1 MSELMP
7 PLLKLATY
15 ICMLQKLQCRA
26 YKRQRP
32 QDGYNLNTHKQRTSE
47 LTLLY
52 KLQSGTSPCYLLLL
66 SGY

>member
-1 MSELMP
+1 MP

-15 ICMLQKLQCRA
+15 ICMLQKLLCEA

-32 QDGYNLNTHKQRTSE
+32 QDEYNLNIHQQRTLE
-47 LTLLY
+47 HKLLY
-52 KLQSGTSPCYLLLL
+52 KLQSSTLPCYLLLL